1 MRTIKPITAA
11 ELAALRAEPQ
21 KNVSSFTLSIF
32 DMASRIPGIRCAF
45 DPQLPAR
52 IIARMRLDGS
62 CWRVSGW
69 NSNNGF
75 AKMGV
80 GGRHRQVHR
89 VVYKL
94 LEESLSLP
102 PLGDT
107 DILDH
112 VKARG
117 CRFRD
122 CSNPFHLEPVTV
134 KINTERGL
142 AKLFQKKG
150 VSL

>member
-21 KNVSSFTLSIF
+21 KNLSAVTLAVF
-32 DMASRIPGIRCAF
+32 RILSAVPNTYCAC

-52 IIARMRLDGS
+52 IIDRIFKDGS
-62 CWRVSGW
+62 CWRVVGW
-69 NSNNGF
+69 NSDNGF
-75 AKMGV
+75 AKMSV
-80 GGRHRQVHR
+80 CGRHRQVHR

-102 PLGDT
+102 PLGDA
-107 DILDH
+107 DVLDH

-117 CRFRD
+117 CRWRD
-122 CSNPFHLEPVTV
+122 CCNPFHLEPVTV
-134 KINTERGL
+134 KVNTERGNAVL
-142 AKLFQKKG
+142 YKRKTA
-150 VSL
+150 